1 MKNNLGN
8 KETMAINIRRYL
20 KLRDKTMRQV
30 SEAIDVPYN
39 TVNDWA
45 NGTGISQGFD
55 PPWVHHR
62 RRFFRG
68 RQALK
73 NQRKTA
79 FVHRCVKRVQKPFLS
94 HKNKKIP
101 GKKAGEG

>member
-20 KLRDKTMRQV
+20 KLRGKTMRQV

-45 NGTGISQGFD
+45 NGTAYPRHYQQ
-55 PPWVHHR
+55 
-62 RRFFRG
+62 RRFFGG
-68 RQALK
+68 RKALK